1 MNDKELPIIPHEN
14 LGADCCGCIFP
25 LRRGDEADLMC
36 NECQA
41 VIRTVPA
48 TEVDQALAE
57 LVRTLRSAE
66 ICSYT
71 CPHCG
76 AVRAFPG
83 FSSMIAFVC
92 SSCGESVTIEPRV
105 Q

>member
-1 MNDKELPIIPHEN
+1 MNDKELPIIPHES

-25 LRRGDEADLMC
+25 LLRGDEADLMC
-36 NECQA
+36 NECEA

-48 TEVDQALAE
+48 AEIDQALAE
-57 LVRTLRSAE
+57 LARPVAPNG

-71 CPHCG
+71 CPNCG
-76 AVRAFPG
+76 TNRTFPG

-92 SSCGESVTIEPRV
+92 SECGQSVNIEPRV